1 VVYIHIQTRH
11 GRPQIIITGGK
22 QSSIDGKIHDIGC
35 KCDGFYV
42 VKNWHFGKI
51 VHIVGGHIVFAIGR
65 GNGNQ
70 VVLVKAAAYEKNS
83 WFKYCCLWGPAF
95 KNMHVLSPIEC
106 ITPTGR
112 AQGLGPAIKL
122 FNQMI
127 RSAQTLNMS

>member
-1 VVYIHIQTRH
+1 MIHHLPHNCHNHNDLGLISVELR
-11 GRPQIIITGGK
+11 
-22 QSSIDGKIHDIGC
+22 
-35 KCDGFYV
+35 
-42 VKNWHFGKI
+42 WE
-51 VHIVGGHIVFAIGR
+51 